1 MKINE
6 YIKAF
11 YEKMMISVRYHG
23 LYAKMDSG

>member
-11 YEKMMISVRYHG
+11 YEKNDVSVRYHG